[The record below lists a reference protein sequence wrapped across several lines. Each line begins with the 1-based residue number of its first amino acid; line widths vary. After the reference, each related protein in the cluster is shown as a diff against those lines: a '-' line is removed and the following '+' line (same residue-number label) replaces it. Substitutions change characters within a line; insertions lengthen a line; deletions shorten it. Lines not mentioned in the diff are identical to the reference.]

1 VAPSP
6 GTALEV
12 APPIGG
18 AVKQTRRFKE
28 RKIRLTVKADSARK
42 FRKSVKAKVR
52 TMSLSEVKGLL
63 LKKNIIKASAVEKIP
78 EPMMRNM
85 LRDYMMLHNTE

>member
-1 VAPSP
+1 V
-6 GTALEV
+6 ALEV
-12 APPIGG
+12 ATPVGG

-52 TMSLSEVKGLL
+52 AMSLSEVKGLL
-63 LKKNIIKASAVEKIP
+63 LKKNIIKPAAAEKLP

-85 LRDYMMLHNTE
+85 LRDYMMLHNAE